1 VSLFNGNIREV
12 RILPR
17 SLSLPE
23 VRDEAQAESRS
34 FPPYGGTM
42 RDLTKW
48 EARVGMFCFL
58 IIVGAITF
66 GIVQFIFCT
75 LGGLCLA

>member
-1 VSLFNGNIREV
+1 
-12 RILPR
+12 
-17 SLSLPE
+17 
-23 VRDEAQAESRS
+23 
-34 FPPYGGTM
+34 M